1 MAMGGWT
8 HAEDTVARRDD
19 GAADA
24 QARPKPR
31 ATEHG
36 TPPGSVIAGR
46 YEVQS
51 YLGKGRYGE
60 VHMALDRALSE
71 PRLDQQHWVALHLLH
86 PQVTGQPQL
95 LQTLENTYHH
105 PHLWSHPN
113 VVKVRGFGADRGQY
127 FLVTELLAGVSL
139 RSILDE
145 SPHELLSADEACAVL
160 RGVGDAL
167 KYAHAKGVIHGEVR
181 PEKVFITED
190 YAVKVLDLLPTI
202 PRRTAPFF
210 AEDTPDLAAPDRRDD
225 VYGLACIAYELF
237 SGQHPYNA
245 NSPLEA
251 VDAGLTLAPIG
262 AVSMARWAALVRGLA
277 LRREARTPTVADLL
291 TELGITGVER
301 LRPATS
307 RPTDS
312 PPDAELQ
319 NAPRVAAGAPGP
331 TLAVAARRLDDDVP
345 VLVDS
350 LDPSSPWP
358 QRPAPSVPPPQ
369 PAALPRP
376 AQRAAA
382 IRSDDP
388 EPDDLDIMPERRARR
403 GFNPVRRGGARLAA
417 LVAIAAVVAL
427 VVYSQLEQIK
437 TRSPEWL
444 AAARTFV
451 ADASRDRAERAAP
464 AAVPVEGEQSAAANA
479 PAPGSSERMPIET
492 VEAPVVAT
500 VEAPEPE
507 AAAQQNGGV
516 APPRSAT
523 EPPTRS
529 TSLPAPEPV
538 ASAAAGSDAPPA
550 AAAPEPA
557 ASGEP
562 SRAAPA
568 RAAGAAETIELAAP
582 SVVVSEAEPAAT
594 IIVRRRGGALGE
606 SSFVWWTSDGTARA
620 GDDYANLGARV
631 EHFAAGEES
640 RSLYVPLIRDSLA
653 ERREVF
659 FVNVRASD
667 QPGRRL
673 DAVSRVE
680 IAVVDDD

>member
-1 MAMGGWT
+1 MSGWT
-8 HAEDTVARRDD
+8 YADDTVARRHD

-24 QARPKPR
+24 QAQPKPR
-31 ATEHG
+31 ATEQQAE
-36 TPPGSVIAGR
+36 PGSVIAGR
-46 YEVQS
+46 YELQS

-145 SPHELLSADEACAVL
+145 SPHELLPEDEACAVL

-202 PRRTAPFF
+202 PRRTVPFF
-210 AEDTPDLAAPDRRDD
+210 AEDTPELAAPDRRDD

-237 SGQHPYNA
+237 SGQQPYNA

-251 VDAGLTLAPIG
+251 VDAGLTLAPIE
-262 AVSMARWAALVRGLA
+262 AISMARWAALVRGLA
-277 LRREARTPTVADLL
+277 LRRDARTPTVADLM
-291 TELGITGVER
+291 TELGITGAER
-301 LRPATS
+301 LRPAIS
-307 RPTDS
+307 RPAAAA
-312 PPDAELQ
+312 PDAQLP
-319 NAPRVAAGAPGP
+319 NAPRVVAGAPGP
-331 TLAVAARRLDDDVP
+331 TLAAPARRLDDDVP

-350 LDPSSPWP
+350 LDASRPW
-358 QRPAPSVPPPQ
+358 APSAPPQQ
-369 PAALPRP
+369 PAAPP
-376 AQRAAA
+376 PTVA

-388 EPDDLDIMPERRARR
+388 EPDEFGYAPERWARR
-403 GFNPVRRGGARLAA
+403 RFGPGRRRGARFAA
-417 LVAIAAVVAL
+417 FAAIAAVVAL
-427 VVYSQLEQIK
+427 VVYSQFEEIK

-464 AAVPVEGEQSAAANA
+464 APAVPVDGEESAVANGSA
-479 PAPGSSERMPIET
+479 PRSSERTPIET
-492 VEAPVVAT
+492 VEAPVVAM
-500 VEAPEPE
+500 VEDPPPEVAAP
-507 AAAQQNGGV
+507 QNGS
-516 APPRSAT
+516 PPRSGT
-523 EPPTRS
+523 EPPARS
-529 TSLPAPEPV
+529 MPLPAAEPL
-538 ASAAAGSDAPPA
+538 ASSAAGSNAPP

-557 ASGEP
+557 ARGE
-562 SRAAPA
+562 PA
-568 RAAGAAETIELAAP
+568 RAATSQAANGPETIELAAS
-582 SVVVSEAEPAAT
+582 SVVVSEAAPAAT
-594 IIVRRRGGALGE
+594 IVVRRRGGALGE
-606 SSFVWWTSDGTARA
+606 SSFAWWTSDGTARA
-620 GDDYANLGARV
+620 GDDYANLGARI

-640 RSLYVPLIRDSLA
+640 RTLYVPLIRDSLA
-653 ERREVF
+653 ERRELFYVD
-659 FVNVRASD
+659 VRGSD

-673 DAVSRVE
+673 DASSRVE
-680 IAVVDDD
+680 IAIVDDD